1 MLISHSSITDR
12 KTFVIKIK
20 NEKMG
25 NIFGKVKA
33 FEEKKLFKQEEF
45 PQLLK
50 DGDKNSGFFVNYP
63 EDNKSLIAVRSK
75 FNNLST
81 QLF

>member
-25 NIFGKVKA
+25 NIFGREKA
-33 FEEKKLFKQEEF
+33 FEEKKLFRQEEF

-50 DGDKNSGFFVNYP
+50 DGD
-63 EDNKSLIAVRSK
+63 
-75 FNNLST
+75 
-81 QLF
+81 